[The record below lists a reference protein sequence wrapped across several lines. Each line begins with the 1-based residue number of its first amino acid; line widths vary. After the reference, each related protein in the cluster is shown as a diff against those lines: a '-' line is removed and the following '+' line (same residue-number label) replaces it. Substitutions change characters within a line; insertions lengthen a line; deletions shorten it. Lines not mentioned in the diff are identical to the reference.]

1 MLTAIILL
9 LHGLYACILY
19 LFNPK
24 ERALFLVGLMT
35 LSVAVIILARNDN
48 LLLAIVPI
56 NYTWSLKI
64 RLLAF
69 LWQNLFI
76 LLVFRKFTSVAK
88 INKGLRAYV
97 VSLGLYS
104 VFILTVPA
112 YWVST
117 SIHLGIIQV
126 FQYIPFIW
134 LLYSLGRLLFKKQ
147 DDKDVVF
154 LLLSGAAIVSNLLWN
169 LWDSN
174 GHYSIV
180 YYPLDI
186 IAAIV
191 GFSAYWFKSIFKMLK
206 RTWN

>member
-69 LWQNLFI
+69 CGKIFLF
-76 LLVFRKFTSVAK
+76 F
-88 INKGLRAYV
+88 
-97 VSLGLYS
+97 
-104 VFILTVPA
+104 
-112 YWVST
+112 
-117 SIHLGIIQV
+117 
-126 FQYIPFIW
+126 
-134 LLYSLGRLLFKKQ
+134 LFLENSPQ
-147 DDKDVVF
+147 
-154 LLLSGAAIVSNLLWN
+154 L
-169 LWDSN
+169 
-174 GHYSIV
+174 
-180 YYPLDI
+180 P
-186 IAAIV
+186 
-191 GFSAYWFKSIFKMLK
+191 KSI
-206 RTWN
+206 RGYVHT